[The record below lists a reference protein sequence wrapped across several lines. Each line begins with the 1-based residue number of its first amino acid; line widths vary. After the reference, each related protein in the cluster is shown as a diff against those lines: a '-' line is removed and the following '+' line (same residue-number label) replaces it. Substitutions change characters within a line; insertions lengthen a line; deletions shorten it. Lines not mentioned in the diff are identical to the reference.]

1 MEVSP
6 HEKEKGK
13 IYQEV
18 KMASNERNLNI
29 TLRNQ
34 EDDKD
39 EVVIS
44 FSAFLRKLK
53 KYVFTWVI
61 AAVIFFVAAFGY
73 AALTTHV
80 KKPSLRALI
89 GFSYSGI
96 EKGLDPNGRK
106 FDIYSVSNPN
116 VIEAALTNLNMDLKY
131 VEDIRQGISFYG
143 IIPKDAADRITVYDS
158 VYQNAN
164 SNSLQAAEKMLET
177 TYYSTQFN
185 AYFDYNNTELSSAE
199 ALNVFNEILNVYQQ
213 YFYETYGYNESIG
226 SAVTAIDYK
235 DYDYPEALDIF
246 RNSLSSLRKY
256 VSHINSEDTTR
267 FRSAETGYTFED
279 LIQSIRTIESVDLDR
294 LSSYITVN
302 NVTKN
307 KQEALNYCEYRLKA
321 LERQKTEIEEEI
333 KVYDDSIAKYTKD
346 QVVIFGNSDVNV
358 DTTVTQAS
366 AQYDKMINQKNNAAA
381 DLAETKQNI
390 AYYEDR
396 RDALKMNVTANDKQK
411 EEVEAKL
418 DSLNSKVNTLVD
430 VTAKTAD
437 DYFENVT
444 FKNAYN
450 VLVPAS
456 DTASDKIGRII
467 ENVKLPL
474 VALEALGLMLFFG
487 IALIESIV
495 SESRKK
501 RALASGDSSYD
512 DDDDDDDDA
521 EEGSDDAAVSKVVE
535 AMIKQASGDN
545 PVNKKKKRK

>member
-1 MEVSP
+1 
-6 HEKEKGK
+6 
-13 IYQEV
+13 
-18 KMASNERNLNI
+18 MASNERNLNI

-34 EDDKD
+34 EADND

-44 FSAFLRKLK
+44 FTAFIRKLK

-80 KKPSLRALI
+80 KKPRLEALI
-89 GFSYSGI
+89 SFSYSGV
-96 EKGLDPNGRK
+96 EKGKDPNGRN

-116 VIEAALTNLNMDLKY
+116 VIETALTNLGMDLKY
-131 VEDIRQGISFYG
+131 VEDIRQGITFRG
-143 IIPKDAADRITVYDS
+143 IIPQDAADRIAVYES
-158 VYQNAN
+158 VYKNAN
-164 SNSLQAAEKMLET
+164 SNNLQAAEKMLET
-177 TYYSTQFN
+177 SYYPTQFY
-185 AYFDYNNTELSSAE
+185 AYFDYNSTGLSSE
-199 ALNVFNEILNVYQQ
+199 DALSVFNELLNCYQK

-246 RNSLSSLRKY
+246 RNSLSQLRKY

-267 FRSAETGYTFED
+267 FRSADTGYTFED
-279 LIQSIRTIESVDLDR
+279 LIQSIKTIESVDLDR
-294 LSSYITVN
+294 ISSFITVN

-307 KQEALNYCEYRLKA
+307 KQDALNYCEYRLKA

-346 QVVIFGNSDVNV
+346 QVVIFGNSDVSV

-381 DLAETKQNI
+381 ELAETKQSI
-390 AYYEDR
+390 AYYKDR
-396 RDALKMNVTANDKQK
+396 QDALKMNVTANDKQK
-411 EEVEAKL
+411 EDVEARL
-418 DSLNSKVNTLVD
+418 DTLNGKINELVD
-430 VTAKTAD
+430 VTARTAD

-456 DTASDKIGRII
+456 NTASDKVGRII
-467 ENVKLPL
+467 QNAKLPL

-487 IALIESIV
+487 IALLESIV

-501 RALASGDSSYD
+501 RGAAANSDKYD
-512 DDDDDDDDA
+512 DDDDDDDDV

-535 AMIKQASGDN
+535 AMIKQASGEN
-545 PVNKKKKRK
+545 PVGKKKKKK

>member
-1 MEVSP
+1 
-6 HEKEKGK
+6 
-13 IYQEV
+13 
-18 KMASNERNLNI
+18 
-29 TLRNQ
+29 
-34 EDDKD
+34 
-39 EVVIS
+39 
-44 FSAFLRKLK
+44 
-53 KYVFTWVI
+53 
-61 AAVIFFVAAFGY
+61 
-73 AALTTHV
+73 
-80 KKPSLRALI
+80 
-89 GFSYSGI
+89 
-96 EKGLDPNGRK
+96 
-106 FDIYSVSNPN
+106 
-116 VIEAALTNLNMDLKY
+116 MDLKY

-143 IIPKDAADRITVYDS
+143 IIPKNAADRITVYES

-164 SNSLQAAEKMLET
+164 SNNLQAAEKMLET

-185 AYFDYNNTELSSAE
+185 AYFDYNNTDLSSAE

-256 VSHINSEDTTR
+256 VAHINSEDTTR
-267 FRSAETGYTFED
+267 FRSADTGYTFED

-321 LERQKTEIEEEI
+321 LDRQKTEIEEEI

-381 DLAETKQNI
+381 DLAETKQSI

-456 DTASDKIGRII
+456 DSASDKIGRII
-467 ENVKLPL
+467 ENVKMPL

-545 PVNKKKKRK
+545 PVNKKKKR